1 MHGLMLNLR
10 LALRQLRRT
19 PGFALTVVLTLAL
32 GIGATTAIFSL
43 VEGVLLRPLP
53 FQDPDGLINISDSL
67 NAESSVD
74 DAGVTAAEIR
84 SYLHDTTSFSS
95 LGGYTGSS
103 YELSGRGEPAMVNAS
118 RMTAGVFPTLSVAPL
133 MGRVF
138 TQQEDEGH
146 ATVAVLSY
154 RIWRNRF
161 QGNPSILGTKILL
174 DRKPYVIIGIMPR
187 NFEFPL
193 VAGRLNQSELWVPMS
208 FTPDELSPT
217 SAANWGYNM
226 VGRLK
231 PGLRL
236 AQANQD
242 AGHVAQEVMRNFPPE
257 FKQIHITAHVKSL
270 KESAV
275 DSGKPLVRL
284 LTYAVLVVLLIA
296 CLNVAGLLLV
306 RAIRRRRELAVRL
319 ALGASPRA
327 LIGNSL
333 IEGILLSGAGGVL
346 GLLLAAMA
354 LKITVPL
361 LPESMPRI
369 DGIHLDAGVVLFALV
384 LALLTGA
391 LCGLAPAFAAI
402 RTRVNENLKEGG
414 RTGSAG
420 GSHGRLR
427 SALVVTEI
435 AVALILLTA
444 AGALLRSFQKMRDV
458 DPGFRADHVLVA
470 GYNLPSQQYPNPTV
484 SDTFNRS
491 LLERLQA
498 MPGVIAAGNTNMLPA
513 SGFQGG
519 GAYVLD
525 ETAHDASG
533 DKLKI
538 APWSATE
545 GNYFQA
551 MGIRLIQGRLFNA
564 DDKEG
569 TPLVAV
575 VNQKLANRFWP
586 KGDAIGRRLRVGTP
600 ESKTPWATIV
610 GVVENTKMNALDAP
624 DKEQIYAPAQQMV
637 SMFGQFAPKDQ
648 GGFGGFIVLRSTLPP
663 EQMTN
668 SLRSAVASLD
678 PMLALQQIQTM
689 DQQLSSSEASRR
701 FNTSIITAFAI
712 GALLLATIGVY
723 AVIAFSVSMRAQEMA
738 IRMALG
744 SRRGEIVRLVLTS
757 GAKLAAIGCAA
768 GLIGALAVSKLL
780 SSMLFNVSATDPL
793 ILTASIATMIVLSLV
808 ACAVPAQRA
817 ASANPVDALRSE

>member
-1 MHGLMLNLR
+1 
-10 LALRQLRRT
+10 
-19 PGFALTVVLTLAL
+19 
-32 GIGATTAIFSL
+32 
-43 VEGVLLRPLP
+43 
-53 FQDPDGLINISDSL
+53 
-67 NAESSVD
+67 
-74 DAGVTAAEIR
+74 
-84 SYLHDTTSFSS
+84 LHDTTSFSS
-95 LGGYTGSS
+95 LGGYQGFS
-103 YELSGRGEPAMVNAS
+103 YELSGRGEPVTVNAA

-161 QGNPSILGTKILL
+161 HGDPGILGTKILL

-231 PGLRL
+231 PGLSL
-236 AQANQD
+236 EQANQD
-242 AGHVAQEVMRNFPPE
+242 ADRVAREVMRNFPPE

-270 KESAV
+270 KESV
-275 DSGKPLVRL
+275 VGSGKPLVHL

-333 IEGILLSGAGGVL
+333 MEGVLLSGTGGVL
-346 GLLLAAMA
+346 GLLLAAIA
-354 LKITVPL
+354 LKVTVPL

-369 DGIHLDAGVVLFALV
+369 EGIHLDAGVVLFALV

-391 LCGLAPAFAAI
+391 LCGLAPAFAAL

-427 SALVVTEI
+427 SVLVVTEI
-435 AVALILLTA
+435 AVALVLLTA
-444 AGALLRSFQKMRDV
+444 AGALVRSFQKMRDV

-470 GYNLPSQQYPNPTV
+470 GYNLPSQQYPNPTA
-484 SDTFNRS
+484 SDAFNRS
-491 LLERLQA
+491 LLERLQV
-498 MPGVIAAGNTNMLPA
+498 MPGAVAAGITNVLPA

-519 GAYVLD
+519 SAYVLD
-525 ETAHDASG
+525 ETAHDPSG
-533 DKLKI
+533 GQLKV
-538 APWSATE
+538 APWSASE
-545 GNYFQA
+545 GKYFQA

-564 DDKEG
+564 DDKQG
-569 TPLVAV
+569 APLVAL

-586 KGDAIGRRLRVGTP
+586 KGDAIGRRLRIGTP
-600 ESKTPWATIV
+600 EAKTPWVTIV

-624 DKEQIYAPAQQMV
+624 DKEQIYAPAEQLT
-637 SMFGQFAPKDQ
+637 SMYGQFAPKDQ
-648 GGFGGFIVLRSTLPP
+648 GGFNGFIVLRSTLPP

-668 SLRSAVASLD
+668 SLRSAVAGLD
-678 PMLALQQIQTM
+678 PLLALQQIQTM
-689 DQQLSSSEASRR
+689 DQQLSSSEAPRR
-701 FNTSIITAFAI
+701 FNTSLISVFAA

-723 AVIAFSVSMRAQEMA
+723 AVIAFTVSMRAQEMA

-744 SRRGEIVRLVLTS
+744 SRRGQIVRLVLNS

-780 SSMLFNVSATDPL
+780 GSMLFNVSATDPL
-793 ILTASIATMIVLSLV
+793 ILTASIATMIVLSLI

>member
-1 MHGLMLNLR
+1 MHGWLLNLR

-53 FQDPDGLINISDSL
+53 FHDPDGLISISDGL
-67 NAESSVD
+67 NAETVFD

-84 SYLHDTTSFSS
+84 TYLHDTTSFSS
-95 LGGYTGSS
+95 LGGYAGSS
-103 YELSGRGEPAMVNAS
+103 YELSGRGEPVVVNAT
-118 RMTAGVFPTLSVAPL
+118 RMTAGVFPTLGVAPL
-133 MGRVF
+133 MGRAF
-138 TQQEDEGH
+138 TQQEDDGH

-154 RIWRNRF
+154 HIWQSRF
-161 QGNPSILGTKILL
+161 HGDPSILGTKILL

-231 PGLRL
+231 PGLSL
-236 AQANQD
+236 EHANQD
-242 AGHVAQEVMRNFPPE
+242 AARVAREVMRNFPPE

-275 DSGKPLVRL
+275 ASGKPLVHV
-284 LTYAVLVVLLIA
+284 LTYAALVVLLIA

-327 LIGNSL
+327 LIENSL
-333 IEGILLSGAGGVL
+333 MEGILLSGAGGVL
-346 GLLLAAMA
+346 GLLLAAIA
-354 LKITVPL
+354 LKVTVPL

-369 DGIHLDAGVVLFALV
+369 EGIHLDLGVVLFALV
-384 LALLTGA
+384 LAILTGA
-391 LCGLAPAFAAI
+391 FCGMAPAFAAL

-414 RTGSAG
+414 RTGSTGA
-420 GSHGRLR
+420 SHGRLR

-435 AVALILLTA
+435 AVALVLLTA

-458 DPGFRADHVLVA
+458 NPGFRADHVLVA
-470 GYNLPSQQYPNPTV
+470 GYNLPSQQYPNPTA
-484 SDTFNRS
+484 SDAFNRS
-491 LLERLQA
+491 LLEHLQA
-498 MPGVIAAGNTNMLPA
+498 MPGVVAVGITNVLPA

-519 GAYVLD
+519 GAYMLD
-525 ETAHDASG
+525 ESAHDPSG
-533 DKLKI
+533 GQLKV
-538 APWSATE
+538 APWSVSE
-545 GNYFQA
+545 GKYFQA

-564 DDKEG
+564 DDKQG
-569 TPLVAV
+569 APLVAL

-586 KGDAIGRRLRVGTP
+586 KGDAIGRRLRIGTP
-600 ESKTPWATIV
+600 ESKTPWVTIV

-624 DKEQIYAPAQQMV
+624 DQEQIYAPAQQMI
-637 SMFGQFAPKDQ
+637 SMYGQFAPKDQ
-648 GGFGGFIVLRSTLPP
+648 GGFNGFIVLRSTLPP

-668 SLRSAVASLD
+668 SLRSAVAGLD
-678 PMLALQQIQTM
+678 PLLALQQIQTM
-689 DQQLSSSEASRR
+689 DQQLSSSEAPRR
-701 FNTSIITAFAI
+701 FNTSLISVFAA

-723 AVIAFSVSMRAQEMA
+723 AVIAFTVSMRAQEMA

-744 SRRGEIVRLVLTS
+744 SRRGQIVRLVLNS

-780 SSMLFNVSATDPL
+780 GSMLFNVSATDPL
-793 ILTASIATMIVLSLV
+793 ILMGSIAIMILLSLI